1 MYAPATPPRQQ
12 ETIATV
18 CGICDAACVVAV
30 TVADGELTRVT
41 PRPDHP
47 FGGCC
52 PRGMH
57 APEIVYSPDRLL
69 YPQKRVGAKGE
80 GRFQRISWE
89 EAFDTIVQR
98 LRQIVDRD
106 GPQALCIYTGRGN
119 FERALCDI
127 FAPAGP
133 PESSASSLLFPLG
146 SPNTTGV
153 GAICYVA
160 HAMIAPQATFGAF
173 GKDMT
178 TDLDQAELIVVWGAN
193 PAGVAPTT
201 LRPLLRARKRGAR
214 IIVIDH
220 RRSQTAKATAAE
232 WIGIRPGADGALAL
246 GLIHVLIAEDRY
258 DHDFA
263 ANWTLG
269 FAELQAYVQAFSPE
283 VVEHITQVPAS
294 TIRELARAI
303 AAARGAGLVSYA
315 GLEYT
320 NSGVQNIRSVH
331 ILWALA
337 GQLDRPGG
345 LLFKMPGSD
354 FPLHTANVPPPAG
367 VDPIGKTKHPLYHH
381 FRNEAH
387 SMELP
392 RAILDHDP
400 YAIRG
405 MIVGGSSILT
415 AYPQPALW
423 RRCFE
428 ALDFLLVIDRFPTA
442 DALYADILLP
452 ATTMYEIESYAV
464 HHGRLQ
470 HRRRAISPRG
480 EARSDFLIYAEL
492 ARRLGY
498 GHLYP
503 QSEGELLD
511 FVLQESGF
519 SVADLCASPGGIGH
533 PQPSMRYR
541 KWELGLLRPDGQPG
555 FNTPSGRFEITSN
568 LLAAHGYDALP
579 VYVEP
584 VEGPLAAPELA
595 RAYPLVF
602 NSGARLQS
610 DFRSQH
616 HNIPGLLKM
625 QPDPLV
631 LLHPQDAAI
640 RDIYDGDD
648 VFVISPRGRAPF
660 KARVTPDILPG
671 VVEVNSGGGSPIAAP
686 SWRQATVNDLTDME
700 NRDPISG
707 FPVYKALLCEVVKA
721 CTGSRRQ
728 DVA

>member
-1 MYAPATPPRQQ
+1 MYAPGSLPVQK

-18 CGICDAACVVAV
+18 CGICDAGCVVSV
-30 TVADGELTRVT
+30 TVEDGTLTRVS
-41 PRPDHP
+41 PRLDHP

-57 APEIVYSPDRLL
+57 APEIVYAPDRLL
-69 YPQKRVGAKGE
+69 YPHKRIGARGE
-80 GRFQRISWE
+80 GRFQRISWD
-89 EAFDTIVQR
+89 EALETIVQR
-98 LRQIVDRD
+98 LRQIADRD
-106 GPQALCIYTGRGN
+106 GPQALCTYTGRGN

-160 HAMIAPQATFGAF
+160 HAMIAPQATFGAY
-173 GKDMT
+173 GKEMT
-178 TDLDQAELIVVWGAN
+178 LDLDQAEVIVVWGAN

-201 LRPLLRARKRGAR
+201 LRPLVRARKRGAR
-214 IIVIDH
+214 ILVIDH

-232 WIGIRPGADGALAL
+232 WIGIRPGTDGALAL
-246 GLIHVLIAEDRY
+246 GLIHVLIAEGLY
-258 DHDFA
+258 DQDFA
-263 ANWTLG
+263 AHWTLG

-283 VVEHITQVPAS
+283 QVERITQVPAQ
-294 TIRELARAI
+294 TIRELARTLAT
-303 AAARGAGLVSYA
+303 ARGAALVSYA

-320 NSGVQNIRSVH
+320 NSGVQNIRAVH

-354 FPLHTANVPPPAG
+354 FPLHRENVPPPAG
-367 VDPIGKTKHPLYHH
+367 IAPIGKDKYPLYHR

-392 RAILDHDP
+392 RAILDQDP
-400 YAIRG
+400 YPIRG
-405 MIVGGSSILT
+405 LIIGGSSLLT
-415 AYPQPALW
+415 AYPQPQLW
-423 RRCFE
+423 RRCLE
-428 ALDFLLVIDRFPTA
+428 ALEFLVVIDRFPTA
-442 DALYADILLP
+442 DGLYADILLP
-452 ATTMYEIESYAV
+452 ATTMYEIESYMV
-464 HHGRLQ
+464 HGGRMQ
-470 HRRRAISPRG
+470 HRRRAVAPRG
-480 EARSDFLIYAEL
+480 EARSDFAIYAEL

-503 QSEGELLD
+503 QSQDALFD
-511 FVLQESGF
+511 FVLQDSGF
-519 SVADLCASPGGIGH
+519 SADDLRASPDGIGH
-533 PQPSMRYR
+533 PPPAMRYR
-541 KWELGLLRPDGQPG
+541 KWELGLLRPDGRPG
-555 FNTPSGRFEITSN
+555 FNTPSGKLEIASS
-568 LLAAHGYDALP
+568 LLAAYGYDALP

-595 RAYPLVF
+595 QTYPLVF
-602 NSGARLQS
+602 NSGARLQT

-631 LLHPQDAAI
+631 MLHPQDAAARGI
-640 RDIYDGDD
+640 CDGDE
-648 VFVISPRGRAPF
+648 VIVLSPRGRVPF

-671 VVEVNSGGGSPIAAP
+671 VIEANSGGGSPIAAA
-686 SWRQATVNDLTDME
+686 SWRRATVNDLTDME

-707 FPVYKALLCEVVKA
+707 FPVYKALLCDVVKA
-721 CTGSRRQ
+721 
-728 DVA
+728 